1 MGRIDLLLHE
11 ISGIPSGNFSNEAER
26 LSGSALAQL
35 NFSDIDSLLLE
46 GLHESIDQLQ
56 RKLIEVGQSIFETY
70 VLLPF
75 EIKKCQ
81 HAHNFSKAN
90 ATAIICSL
98 MRLFTLFTKRIT
110 GTQVRYVT
118 VLMNC
123 DYIH

>member
-1 MGRIDLLLHE
+1 MLLQQDHQHIKILSLQIRHPITLPYLLLHE

-75 EIKKCQ
+75 EIK
-81 HAHNFSKAN
+81 N
-90 ATAIICSL
+90 AAMPIISQRQ
-98 MRLFTLFTKRIT
+98 M
-110 GTQVRYVT
+110 QQQ
-118 VLMNC
+118 
-123 DYIH
+123 